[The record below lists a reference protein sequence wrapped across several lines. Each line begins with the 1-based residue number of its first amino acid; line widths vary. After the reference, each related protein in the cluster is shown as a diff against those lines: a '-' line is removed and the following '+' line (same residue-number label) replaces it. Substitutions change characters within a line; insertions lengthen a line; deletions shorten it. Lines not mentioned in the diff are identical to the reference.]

1 LYLVLKKYFY
11 FHLNSLLVDFVIK
24 KNKAIVFVFSFLTY
38 WPTGY

>member
-1 LYLVLKKYFY
+1 
-11 FHLNSLLVDFVIK
+11 LLVDFVIK